1 MKYNKSNIS
10 KILAGLIS
18 AFLTT
23 TPVGIR
29 ANVNQDVSR
38 KYICSLMKKF
48 NLNDKSMDD
57 LMSLLAKLAGFRA
70 GYTDAINQNNH
81 EAKMLSCKKLSGNE
95 VNDEI
100 LDTVTH
106 DLLDKNHEILSKLPN
121 TSSPENLK
129 SNKILS
135 IFLKN
140 KTQKGKNNNEIKYD
154 NIAHTTTNLCQAIED
169 ILTEKFPGWEEQL
182 SKDISEFNKSN
193 K

>member
-23 TPVGIR
+23 TPVKTS
-29 ANVNQDVSR
+29 ANVQQDASR
-38 KYICSLMKKF
+38 EYICSLMQKF
-48 NLNDKSMDD
+48 NLEESSMDD
-57 LMSLLAKLAGFRA
+57 LMLLLAKLAGFRA
-70 GYTDAINQNNH
+70 GYTDAINKNNH
-81 EAKMLSCKKLSGNE
+81 EAEMLPYKKLSGNE

-100 LDTVTH
+100 LNTVTH

-121 TSSPENLK
+121 ISSPKNLK